1 MALDRL
7 QAMTV
12 FVKVVEQGSF
22 ARAAERMNMSTSSV
36 SRHVAELETHLT
48 TRLLNRTTRR
58 ISLTESGQAYF
69 ERVLHLL
76 ADIEEAEAVVSSSTV
91 TPRGTIRLTCST
103 SFGVPHL
110 APAIGAFQA
119 LYPEVRFDISA
130 SNRFV
135 DLVEEGLDLAIRI
148 GDLGNP
154 NLIARKIGSMHL
166 LACASPSYLKR
177 NGTPKRPDDL
187 TAHNCFTYEYA
198 PVKNLW
204 RFLDRK
210 QNEISVKIDGSV
222 HANNGEMLAAIAV
235 AGAGIALEPDFI
247 VQPLLESG
255 ELVEILKN
263 FRPSPY
269 NIYAVY
275 PSRRHLSAKVR
286 TFVDFLIAR
295 FSTTSGLI

>member
-7 QAMTV
+7 LAMTV

-22 ARAAERMNMSTSSV
+22 AKAAARLNMSTSAV
-36 SRHVAELETHLT
+36 SRHVAELEAHLT

-69 ERVLHLL
+69 ERALHLL
-76 ADIEEAEAVVSSSTV
+76 ADLEEAEAVVSSSTV

-119 LYPEVRFDISA
+119 RYPAVRFDVSA
-130 SNRFV
+130 SNQFV
-135 DLVEEGLDLAIRI
+135 DLVEDGLDLAIRI
-148 GDLGNP
+148 GELGNP
-154 NLIARKIGSMHL
+154 NLIARKIGVMRL
-166 LACASPSYLKR
+166 VACASADYLNQHGR
-177 NGTPKRPDDL
+177 PNHPDDL
-187 TAHNCFTYEYA
+187 VGHNCFTYEYA

-204 RFLDRK
+204 RFQDQK
-210 QNEISVKIDGSV
+210 ENEIKVRIDGSV

-235 AGAGIALEPDFI
+235 AGAGVALEPDFI
-247 VQPLLESG
+247 VKPLLESG
-255 ELVEILKN
+255 ALIEILPN
-263 FRPSPY
+263 FRPAPY

-286 TFVDFLIAR
+286 TFVDFLAAR
-295 FSTTSGLI
+295 FAKTA